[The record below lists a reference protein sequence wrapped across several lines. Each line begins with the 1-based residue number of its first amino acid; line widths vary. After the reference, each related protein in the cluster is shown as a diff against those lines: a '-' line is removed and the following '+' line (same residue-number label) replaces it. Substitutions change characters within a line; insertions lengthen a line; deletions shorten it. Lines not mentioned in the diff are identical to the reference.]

1 MAQDF
6 DVTSEAGLQ
15 ESRGILKGMRQENP
29 GASGPK
35 CEKSMEEEAVPPK
48 RLQTWQNSLL
58 RALIKLPGHCDGT

>member
-15 ESRGILKGMRQENP
+15 ESQGILKGMRQENP
-29 GASGPK
+29 GVSGPK

-48 RLQTWQNSLL
+48 RL
-58 RALIKLPGHCDGT
+58 